1 MGSLWVSM
9 KSDHKRS
16 KETENINTK
25 VSRLTTSELIT
36 ITGGNKSIR
45 KSTSITLFHSS
56 PSPEDTITAPT
67 SVTVKYF
74 LHHKLTSS
82 SVCKFD
88 FLMERE
94 QIVQAEANLDHKH
107 LCPPP
112 NTVLC
117 PSLSTSL
124 GMFTCT
130 NFVNCESNLISDSEC
145 SV

>member
-36 ITGGNKSIR
+36 KNTIPGGNKSII

-56 PSPEDTITAPT
+56 PSPEDTIAAPT
-67 SVTVKYF
+67 SVKVKYF

-82 SVCKFD
+82 SVFQFD
-88 FLMERE
+88 FLTDRE
-94 QIVQAEANLDHKH
+94 QIVQAEANRAHKH
-107 LCPPP
+107 RCP
-112 NTVLC
+112 
-117 PSLSTSL
+117 TSIL
-124 GMFTCT
+124 
-130 NFVNCESNLISDSEC
+130 C
-145 SV
+145 SVPLSVPH